1 MVFRKFIQF
10 FEFSNNPLLDPT
22 NSEGFLQVHIYGLL
36 IDSLFL
42 DMDDI
47 KIVPGEIGSRA
58 VAYRK
63 NVQRQLDTKKKYSL
77 KMDAAVRM
85 RDAWAGE
92 ILTLESGRCDSLEGQ
107 TKFLQDRYKLAR
119 ELKDQIDYLYASLP
133 SQHKKKIADLEVFGV
148 LTSGGLKSTVFD
160 VAYKGIEGTVYVMN
174 LPCSGV
180 YKFSKLF
187 HFELPQTFQ
196 GLGKLI
202 KVVMRLLTLKQRVR
216 AVVNLL
222 GEISQKVSLD
232 TLSNESMWSPVTK
245 MKAPIRETPST
256 PSRAPTKVS
265 LHKVKK
271 KADVLESD
279 SDD

>member
-63 NVQRQLDTKKKYSL
+63 NVQRQLGTKKKYSL

-148 LTSGGLKSTVFD
+148 LTS
-160 VAYKGIEGTVYVMN
+160 GIEGTVYVMN